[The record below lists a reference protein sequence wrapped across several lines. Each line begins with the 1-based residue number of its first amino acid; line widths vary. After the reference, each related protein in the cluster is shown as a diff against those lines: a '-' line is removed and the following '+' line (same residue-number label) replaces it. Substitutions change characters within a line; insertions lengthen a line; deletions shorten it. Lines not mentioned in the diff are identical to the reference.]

1 MPIKID
7 VHTNIND
14 YDLTLEKC
22 SEIITG
28 LQDAYQNLRK
38 EMYNFFLGKRSLR
51 KSIIFAAVLFIL
63 YFLTEDMFF
72 VYLMPLSVLL
82 SMITSIISAEYITS
96 QTRKQI
102 REQLQHYKEKRDRL
116 LNDQKIKV

>member
-1 MPIKID
+1 MPIKVD
-7 VHTNIND
+7 VRTNIND
-14 YDLTLEKC
+14 YELTLEKC
-22 SEIITG
+22 SEIISA
-28 LQDAYQNLRK
+28 LQDTYQNLRK
-38 EMYNFFLGKRSLR
+38 EMYNLFLGKKSLK
-51 KSIIFAAVLFIL
+51 KSIIFAIILFIL

-72 VYLMPLSVLL
+72 VYLMPISVVL

-116 LNDQKIKV
+116 LSNQKIKV

>member
-1 MPIKID
+1 MPIKVD
-7 VHTNIND
+7 VRTNIND

-22 SEIITG
+22 SEIISA
-28 LQDAYQNLRK
+28 LQDTYQNLRK
-38 EMYNFFLGKRSLR
+38 EMYNLFLGKKSLK
-51 KSIIFAAVLFIL
+51 KSIIFAIILFIL

-72 VYLMPLSVLL
+72 VYLMPISVVL

-116 LNDQKIKV
+116 LSNQKIKV

>member
-1 MPIKID
+1 MPIKVD
-7 VHTNIND
+7 VRTNIND
-14 YDLTLEKC
+14 YELTLEKC
-22 SEIITG
+22 SEIISA
-28 LQDAYQNLRK
+28 LQDTYQNLRK
-38 EMYNFFLGKRSLR
+38 EMYNLFLGKKSLK
-51 KSIIFAAVLFIL
+51 KSIIFAIILFIL

-72 VYLMPLSVLL
+72 VYLMPISVVL

-116 LNDQKIKV
+116 LSDQKIKV

>member
-1 MPIKID
+1 MPIKVD
-7 VHTNIND
+7 VRTNIND
-14 YDLTLEKC
+14 YELTLEKC
-22 SEIITG
+22 SEIISA
-28 LQDAYQNLRK
+28 LQDTYQNLRK
-38 EMYNFFLGKRSLR
+38 EMYNLFLGKRSLK
-51 KSIIFAAVLFIL
+51 KSIIFAIILFIL

-72 VYLMPLSVLL
+72 VYLMPISVVL

-102 REQLQHYKEKRDRL
+102 REQLQHYKETRDRL